1 MYVHPKRGFLFS
13 YNMHNKTDKTEISEN
28 QFHKQQIKN
37 HLTMHEYE
45 FL

>member
-1 MYVHPKRGFLFS
+1 MFIQKWVFFFLTICIK
-13 YNMHNKTDKTEISEN
+13 KTDKTEISEN
-28 QFHKQQIKN
+28 QFHKKQIKN